1 MRKRD
6 YILGVIIMLLI
17 VLMLGIVGK
26 MENVSTVNG
35 KVISVSGDT
44 VAVEMP
50 NGHIYEFYQNTFK
63 EGETV
68 KVTVDG
74 RGTFNKED
82 DEILKVTHSK

>member
-6 YILGVIIMLLI
+6 YIFGVIIMLLI

-35 KVISVSGDT
+35 KVISVSGDI

-50 NGHIYEFYQNTFK
+50 NGHIYEFNQNTFK
-63 EGETV
+63 KGESV
-68 KVTVDG
+68 RVTIDG
-74 RGTFNKED
+74 RGTFDKTD
-82 DEILKVTHSK
+82 DEILKVIHN